1 MMVSSKKAKLG
12 GSVETPMET
21 TQTSYFA
28 TYRSMKLPRDT
39 QGVLVVQ
46 FHSNLRPLTFAVQ
59 DHTEFVDAFYR
70 IAQDDQPHFE
80 SGIVPGEG
88 ICTTWSYRAG
98 AGSAEA
104 VLLNPQP
111 LMARSAYEWGVVAEI
126 APNGKALSR
135 ACELAS
141 LYLKAPEVTRRNA
154 RAHFIQ
160 PLKERIV
167 REVGYGLSLERL
179 RGGPCQIDASQ
190 KLSGCSTG
198 PRLYTSLRRES
209 SHEHHGKRLF
219 SSITQKD
226 GPGRI

>member
-1 MMVSSKKAKLG
+1 MEAGELG
-12 GSVETPMET
+12 LYMFFVT
-21 TQTSYFA
+21 TQPSYFA

-46 FHSNLRPLTFAVQ
+46 FHSNGRPLTFTAQ
-59 DHTEFVDAFYR
+59 DHTESVDAFYR

-80 SGIVPGEG
+80 SGIP
-88 ICTTWSYRAG
+88 
-98 AGSAEA
+98 
-104 VLLNPQP
+104 
-111 LMARSAYEWGVVAEI
+111 
-126 APNGKALSR
+126 
-135 ACELAS
+135 CELAS
-141 LYLKAPEVTRRNA
+141 LYLKAPEVTRRNTS
-154 RAHFIQ
+154 AHFIQ

-167 REVGYGLSLERL
+167 REVGYGLSLGRL

-190 KLSGCSTG
+190 KLSGRSTG
-198 PRLYTSLRRES
+198 PRLYTSLRSES